1 MIEESGKVV
10 ALEGDYVWVE
20 TMREA
25 ACNACTAKS
34 GCGQSVLEKAALGKK
49 HHIRALSTLKV
60 ELGEEVVIGI
70 EEPVILFS
78 AVIIYLL
85 PLISLFAAVAVAVTF
100 WGGSDVVV
108 GVSGL
113 AGLSLGLLA
122 ARWYSY
128 RNRFNQRYQ
137 PVILRAP
144 NHQQLLR
151 HI

>member
-60 ELGEEVVIGI
+60 EFGDEVVIGI
-70 EEPVILFS
+70 EEPVILLS

-85 PLISLFAAVAVAVTF
+85 PLLFLFAMVSIAVLL
-100 WGGSDVVV
+100 WGSSDAVV
-108 GVSGL
+108 GVSGF
-113 AGLSLGLLA
+113 AGLSAGFLV

-128 RNRFNQRYQ
+128 RNRFNKHHQ
-137 PVILRAP
+137 PVILRGP
-144 NHQQLLR
+144 NHQQLLNL
-151 HI
+151 